1 MSTYRIRLVINTG
14 PIIALAA
21 GMSRPDAV
29 LRHFAQVLLPREVV
43 REIRAGASGAIGQS
57 VLDLGSPIEMSHSVV
72 DFRKDL
78 ELALDRGEASVIQTA
93 LDTQIGLVCI
103 DEAIKLAKG

>member
-1 MSTYRIRLVINTG
+1 MWTSRISLVINTG

-29 LRHFAQVLLPREVV
+29 FRHFGQVLVPREVV

-57 VLDLGSPIEMSHSVV
+57 VLDLGSPIEISHS
-72 DFRKDL
+72 DQD
-78 ELALDRGEASVIQTA
+78 
-93 LDTQIGLVCI
+93 
-103 DEAIKLAKG
+103 